1 MRKTIFSALL
11 GVEEQQPAFGCPT
24 GNCTWENAFASLG
37 LCSSCED
44 LSSSVTPSCANAS
57 TAADGEQNACPQLT
71 YTLADYH
78 NLTLV
83 LQNGS
88 FVEQPRSGALAGNA
102 LHDEP
107 LGQLY
112 TLVRS
117 VAGEAYPAGVK
128 DPRLFEFA
136 VAQLDVGVEEG
147 GQAWDA
153 DTLASPKW
161 NVTAC
166 AVRWCAKVYED
177 VEVVSWILVLF
188 DCCGVVLEN
197 CLRGGTF
204 SDCWNTFLDET
215 GSEVT
220 HNTYQSKAN

>member
-24 GNCTWENAFASLG
+24 GNCTWDAFASLG
-37 LCSSCED
+37 LCSTCED
-44 LSSSVTPSCANAS
+44 LSSSVTPTCANAS
-57 TAADGEQNACPQLT
+57 TAADGEQNVCPQLT